1 MILSTF
7 RSAAPF
13 MTHFVVVFVISDI
26 LFVVLM
32 QRFLT
37 MELVEG
43 ALVPDAALTGYTPA
57 QALEWYDV
65 IGTEGRHIYTWLSLL
80 DLFVI
85 IPSYVF
91 MLSCHLVMSSSLSN
105 NTSNYYESL
114 AYLPTMAAMFDL
126 VESFTHLYS
135 VLYYPFP
142 ASREML
148 MVASTATQFKFA
160 FLGLCL
166 ASSAYYLLDKH
177 IWHGRRLGPVE
188 PTGAAYSTSS
198 TSNSN
203 NNSSSSKRKQT

>member
-13 MTHFVVVFVISDI
+13 MTHFVVVFVISNI
-26 LFVVLM
+26 LFMVLM
-32 QRFLT
+32 QRFMT
-37 MELVEG
+37 MELVKG

-57 QALEWYDV
+57 QALEWYEAT
-65 IGTEGRHIYTWLSLL
+65 GTEGRHMYSRLSLL
-80 DLFVI
+80 DLLVI
-85 IPSYVF
+85 IPSYIF
-91 MLSCHLVMSSSLSN
+91 MLGCHLVMSSSSSSSPSN

-126 VESFTHLYS
+126 VESLTHLYS

-148 MVASTATQFKFA
+148 VVASMATQCKFA

-166 ASSAYYLLDKH
+166 ASSAYYLLMKH
-177 IWHGRRLGPVE
+177 IWHGRRRGQVE
-188 PTGAAYSTSS
+188 P
-198 TSNSN
+198 
-203 NNSSSSKRKQT
+203 NSSSTKQKQT